1 MKVQTRN
8 LMRLMLMAG
17 IITLTSMAA
26 MAQSTG
32 TVTVGGTVN
41 RSFALRWWSFTN
53 VNGVSGTNAPNTQN
67 SPLAFTLDLGDVSP
81 NNTNAYAGGKVRM
94 IMRSNAAYTL
104 SAQVTSSTGFGTAAS
119 GEITLSDVGFGIHN
133 FANSGTLVS
142 GDPAADASAF
152 PAYKYDPTA
161 STKDTD
167 GVPQFT
173 ATLNDFT
180 TVKQL
185 MDGPRISRRGGLT
198 SPNNGLLLDAVYAVG
213 PQFFTPSGAFSAT
226 MTFTMATP

>member
-1 MKVQTRN
+1 MKLQSKN
-8 LMRLMLMAG
+8 LMRLMLFVSIM
-17 IITLTSMAA
+17 ILTSMAA
-26 MAQSTG
+26 LAQSTG

-41 RSFALRWWSFTN
+41 KSFALRWWSFTN
-53 VNGVSGTNAPNTQN
+53 ANGVSGTNAPNTQN

-81 NNTNAYAGGKVRM
+81 NNQNAYAGGRVKM

-104 SAQVTSSTGFGTAAS
+104 SAQVTSSSGFGSATN
-119 GEITLSDVGFGIHN
+119 GEITLSDIGFGIHN
-133 FANSGTLVS
+133 FSNSGTLVS
-142 GDPAADASAF
+142 GDPAVDASAF
-152 PAYKYDPTA
+152 PAYKNDPTTA
-161 STKDTD
+161 TKDVD

-185 MDGPRISRRGGLT
+185 MDGPRISRKGGLT

-213 PQFFTPSGAFSAT
+213 PQFFTPTGSFSAT
-226 MTFTMATP
+226 VTFTMATP